1 MRVLSIFLLSGCI
14 FVDPYFPDDNWET
27 KNHDEVGLDESKI
40 DNLFELTFSDDATMS
55 AVLIKDGYI
64 IREEYA
70 EGFNKDS
77 FGTSWSTAKSF
88 YAALV
93 GISLDKGEIDSLDD
107 PVAKYV
113 PQYDEGKKKNITIRQ
128 ILNMTSGLE
137 FPSHEHEMM
146 FFEADHLAYAYKVDV
161 ENKPGEVFQYNN
173 VNSMLMGEILK
184 GATGKTA
191 KQLIEERLF
200 SKIGLKNYTAWE
212 DEAGNTL
219 TYCCLDMSA
228 RDYSRFGLLFSRDGN
243 WNGDQVISKNYVDE
257 SLKLYWGSTPSMGWT
272 HSDTR
277 GYSLQWWISK
287 YDDDAKIYNTSGKF
301 GQFVFIDKERDVI
314 FTRITKYKPIEGDV
328 QDWGPLGYLRFL
340 GSVKR
345 AINFSRFLIWIGL
358 IDIDGG
364 NVVIPYTAEDGESKE
379 FYENYVKIVER
390 IADLEKSDG

>member
-1 MRVLSIFLLSGCI
+1 MRVLSIFLLCGCI
-14 FVDPYFPDDNWET
+14 FADPYFPDDNWET
-27 KNHDEVGLDESKI
+27 KNYDEVGLDESKI
-40 DNLFELTFSDDATMS
+40 DNLFELTFSDVATMS

-64 IREEYA
+64 IREQYA

-113 PQYDEGKKKNITIRQ
+113 PEYDEGKKKNITIRQ

-277 GYSLQWWISK
+277 GYSLQWRISK

>member
-1 MRVLSIFLLSGCI
+1 MRVLSIFLLCGYI
-14 FVDPYFPDDNWET
+14 FANPYFPGDAWET
-27 KNHDEVGLDESKI
+27 KNHDEVGLDKLKI
-40 DNLFELTFSDDATMS
+40 EELFELTFSDDATMS

-64 IREEYA
+64 IKEQYA
-70 EGFNKDS
+70 EGFNENS
-77 FGTSWSTAKSF
+77 YGTSWSTAKSF

-113 PQYDEGKKKNITIRQ
+113 PQYNEGKKKDITIRQ

-146 FFEADHLAYAYKVDV
+146 FFEPDHLAYAYEVGV
-161 ENKPGEVFQYNN
+161 EDEPGKVFQYNN

-228 RDYSRFGLLFSRDGN
+228 RDYSRFGILFSRDGN
-243 WNGDQVISKNYVDE
+243 WDGEQVISKDYVDE
-257 SLKLYWGSTPSMGWT
+257 SLKLYWGSTPSMGWM

-287 YDDDAKIYNTSGKF
+287 YDDEAKIYNTSGKF
-301 GQFVFIDKERDVI
+301 GQFVFIDKERDII
-314 FTRITKYKPIEGDV
+314 FTRITKYRPIEGDV

-340 GSVKR
+340 GSVDR

-364 NVVIPYTAEDGESKE
+364 SVVIPYTEADGESKE
-379 FYENYVKIVER
+379 FYKNYVKIVER
-390 IADLEKSDG
+390 IADLEEDG

>member
-1 MRVLSIFLLSGCI
+1 MRVLSIFLLCGYI
-14 FVDPYFPDDNWET
+14 FANPYFPGDAWET
-27 KNHDEVGLDESKI
+27 KNHDEVGLDKLKI
-40 DNLFELTFSDDATMS
+40 EELFELTFSDDATMS

-64 IREEYA
+64 IKEQYA
-70 EGFNKDS
+70 EGFNENS
-77 FGTSWSTAKSF
+77 YGTSWSTAKSF

-93 GISLDKGEIDSLDD
+93 GISLDNGEIDSLDD

-113 PQYDEGKKKNITIRQ
+113 PQYNEGKKKDITIRQ

-146 FFEADHLAYAYKVDV
+146 FFEPDHLAYAYEVGV
-161 ENKPGEVFQYNN
+161 EDEPGKVFQYNN

-228 RDYSRFGLLFSRDGN
+228 RDYSRFGILFSRDGD
-243 WNGDQVISKNYVDE
+243 WDGEQVISKDYVDE
-257 SLKLYWGSTPSMGWT
+257 SLKLYWGSTPSMGWM

-287 YDDDAKIYNTSGKF
+287 YDDEAKIYNTSGKF
-301 GQFVFIDKERDVI
+301 GQFVFIDKERDII
-314 FTRITKYKPIEGDV
+314 FTRITKYRPVEGDI

-340 GSVKR
+340 GSVDR
-345 AINFSRFLIWIGL
+345 AINFSRFLIWLGL

-364 NVVIPYTAEDGESKE
+364 SVVIPYTEADGESKE

-390 IADLEKSDG
+390 IADLEEDG